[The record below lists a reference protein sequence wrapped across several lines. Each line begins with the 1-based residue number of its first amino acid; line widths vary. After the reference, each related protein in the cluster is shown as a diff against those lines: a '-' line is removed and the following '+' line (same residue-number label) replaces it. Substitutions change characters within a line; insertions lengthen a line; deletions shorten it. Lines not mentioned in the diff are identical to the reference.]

1 MIAPPRAVRF
11 EYRGWLVEVVVF
23 RNGAKFGGHA
33 ALKADGKHKCTMTL
47 VNSRESEREAR
58 AALEA
63 KSKALI
69 DEWAY

>member
-1 MIAPPRAVRF
+1 V
-11 EYRGWLVEVVVF
+11 
-23 RNGAKFGGHA
+23 
-33 ALKADGKHKCTMTL
+33 KADGKHKCTMSL
-47 VNSRESEREAR
+47 VNSRESELEAR